1 MKLRF
6 LGFSIPFLLT
16 LFVGCSS
23 YLPTEYYLIR
33 VEPLPAP
40 EADPFPLRID
50 VGDIRA
56 PLRYQN
62 EMVFRRGDY
71 QVGFYEH
78 SRWAELP
85 SEMVRR
91 ALIDALTQSRLF
103 ARVELIGQNP
113 RSDLYLLAEIE
124 SFDQVIDGKEIGADF
139 SLLIEAVRTD
149 TGSSV
154 WSYRAA
160 AEVPQKGKGRL
171 AAAMSEAVGEA
182 LGRAIGEM
190 GKAETLRS
198 LPGKPVGE

>member
-1 MKLRF
+1 MRFRF
-6 LGFSIPFLLT
+6 LGISIPLALT
-16 LFVGCSS
+16 LLVGCSS

-50 VGDIRA
+50 VGDVRA
-56 PLRYQN
+56 PVRYQN
-62 EMVFRRGDY
+62 QMVFRRGPY
-71 QVGFYEH
+71 QVGFYEN
-78 SRWAELP
+78 SRWAALP

-91 ALIDALTQSRLF
+91 ALIDALTRSRLF

-124 SFDQVIDGKEIGADF
+124 SFDQVIDGEEIGADF

-149 TGSSV
+149 TGSSL

-160 AEVPQKGKGRL
+160 AEVPQKGKGQL

-182 LGRAIGEM
+182 LGKAI
-190 GKAETLRS
+190 AELAASEDLRS
-198 LPGKPVGE
+198 LSGKPSPE